1 MEAKNITITSK
12 NQVTLPADYVRKMQL
27 ARNRVLKAELR
38 GRVIVLTPQPALG
51 VTMQQ
56 FWGKH
61 QANHPLSDDE
71 LKQAVRASSAE
82 RLAKDL

>member
-1 MEAKNITITSK
+1 MNAKNVTITSK

-38 GRVIVLTPQPALG
+38 GREIVLTPQPSLG
-51 VTMQQ
+51 ATMQR

-61 QANHPLSDDE
+61 QVTRPLSDDE
-71 LKQAVRASSAE
+71 LKQAVRTSSIE
-82 RLAKDL
+82 RLSRDL

>member
-1 MEAKNITITSK
+1 MNTKNVTITSK

-51 VTMQQ
+51 ATMQQ

-61 QANHPLSDDE
+61 QAHRPLSDDE
-71 LKQAVRASSAE
+71 LKQAVRTSSIE
-82 RLAKDL
+82 RLSRDL

>member
-1 MEAKNITITSK
+1 MDTKNVTITSK
-12 NQVTLPADYVRKMQL
+12 NQVTLPADYVRKMHL

-38 GRVIVLTPQPALG
+38 GRVLVLTPQPALG

-61 QANHPLSDDE
+61 QADRPLSDDE
-71 LKQAVRASSAE
+71 LKQAVRTSSVE
-82 RLAKDL
+82 RLSRDL